1 MGKKVSDTHIWQ
13 AATQDVVKLGHAKPN
28 RPKTPKMPSPTNP
41 SEGFELRPKAITPVL
56 RRHTKAPIPI
66 LSASAQR
73 LAGCCPS
80 VPSKTFKLLGQGL
93 LTPQGVIDLH
103 GLREGD
109 AWLELH
115 AFLDEAQGAEVQGR
129 EAVRV
134 VLVIHGKG
142 TGHGALRD
150 MGVLKSQMAAQLA
163 QHPAVL
169 AFHTAQPQHGGQGAT
184 YVLVRQR

>member
-1 MGKKVSDTHIWQ
+1 MTKKTTPDAQIWH
-13 AATQDVVKLGHAKPN
+13 AATQDVVKLGHKKPN
-28 RPKTPKMPSPTNP
+28 RPKTPKMPTPTFGPLPTPQLP
-41 SEGFELRPKAITPVL
+41 SIL
-56 RRHTKAPIPI
+56 RRHTQAPIPI
-66 LSASAQR
+66 ISASAQR
-73 LAGCCPS
+73 LAGCDPS
-80 VPSKTFKLLGQGL
+80 VPSKTFKSLGQGL

-109 AWLELH
+109 AWLELY

-150 MGVLKSQMAAQLA
+150 MGVLKSQMAGQLA
-163 QHPAVL
+163 LHPAVL
-169 AFHTAQPQHGGQGAT
+169 AFHTAQPKDGGQGAT
-184 YVLVRQR
+184 YVLIRGR